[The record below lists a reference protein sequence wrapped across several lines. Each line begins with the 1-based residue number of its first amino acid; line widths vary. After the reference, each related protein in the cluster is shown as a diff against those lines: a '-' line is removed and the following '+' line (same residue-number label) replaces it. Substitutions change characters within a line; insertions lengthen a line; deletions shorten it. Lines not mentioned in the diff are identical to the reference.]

1 MELKKKSLFDN
12 PRSYIKGITI
22 AVWLFFLVII
32 PLFFTFTMSFYLSK
46 GLVIEKSFSLKN
58 YIRFFTDPIYPRI
71 LFKSL
76 YVALSVSTLSIG
88 LAYPLAYMV
97 SFKMRRGRNLLF
109 MMCIIPLW
117 VSYLVRIIAWRTILG
132 NMGVINTVLMGTGL
146 IEQPLTIFLYN
157 RFAIALTLTYICI
170 PFVFIPV
177 YTSLEK
183 IPRSLLNAARDLGAG
198 EVKTFIHVVLPL
210 SLPGL
215 ITGFIFSFIIALG
228 DYIIPQQLGGVQ
240 GIMFG
245 NLIWSQFGFA
255 YNWPFGAALGFILFV
270 ISVTILG
277 LTAKFGSTEGGLIG
291 E

>member
-1 MELKKKSLFDN
+1 MGRKKSRFDN
-12 PRSYIKGITI
+12 PRSYLKGIPI
-22 AVWLFFLVII
+22 VVWLLLLVVV
-32 PLFFTFTMSFYLSK
+32 PLGFTFTMSFYSSE
-46 GLVIEKSFSLKN
+46 GLVIEKALTLKN
-58 YIRFFTDPIYPRI
+58 YKLFLTDPVYPRI

-76 YVALSVSTLSIG
+76 KLALAVSILSI
-88 LAYPLAYMV
+88 LMAYPLAYMV
-97 SFKMRRGRNLLF
+97 SFKMVRGRNLLF

-117 VSYLVRIIAWRTILG
+117 VSYLVRIIAWRSILG
-132 NMGVINTVLMGTGL
+132 NRGVINSLLMAIGF
-146 IEQPLTIFLYN
+146 IEEPLTVFLYN
-157 RFAIALTLTYICI
+157 RFAIAITLTYICI

-183 IPRSLLNAARDLGAG
+183 IPRNILNAASDLGAN
-198 EVKTFIHVVLPL
+198 EFHSFLNVVLPL

-228 DYIIPQQLGGVQ
+228 DYIIPLQLGGTQ

-255 YNWPFGAALGFILFV
+255 FNWPLGAALGFVLFA

-277 LTAKFGSTEGGLIG
+277 LTAKFGSTEGGLLS

>member
-1 MELKKKSLFDN
+1 MDTKKSRFDS
-12 PRSYIKGITI
+12 PKSYTRGIPI
-22 AVWLFFLVII
+22 VVWLLVLVVV
-32 PLFFTFTMSFYLSK
+32 PLIFTFTMSFYQSA
-46 GLVIEKSFSLKN
+46 GLEIEKTLTLKN
-58 YIRFFTDPIYPRI
+58 YKLFFTDPVYSRI

-76 YVALSVSTLSIG
+76 RLALGVSVLSIAM
-88 LAYPLAYMV
+88 AYPIAYMV
-97 SFKMRRGRNLLF
+97 SFKMVRGRNLLF

-117 VSYLVRIIAWRTILG
+117 VSYLVRIIAWRSILG
-132 NMGVINTVLMGTGL
+132 NRGLINSALMALGL
-146 IEQPLTIFLYN
+146 IEDPLRIFLYN
-157 RFAIALTLTYICI
+157 RFAIAVTLTYICI

-183 IPRSLLNAARDLGAG
+183 IPRNILNAASDLGAN
-198 EVKTFIHVVLPL
+198 EFSSFLNVVLPL

-228 DYIIPQQLGGVQ
+228 DYIIPLQLGGTQ

-255 YNWPFGAALGFILFV
+255 FNWPFGAALGFVLFV

-277 LTAKFGSTEGGLIG
+277 LTAKFGSTEGGFLS

>member
-1 MELKKKSLFDN
+1 MDRKKRRFDS
-12 PRSYIKGITI
+12 PRSYSKGVPIV
-22 AVWLFFLVII
+22 VWLLFLVVV
-32 PLFFTFTMSFYLSK
+32 PLIFTFTMSFYSSK
-46 GLVIEKSFSLKN
+46 GLVIEKIFTLKN
-58 YIRFFTDPIYPRI
+58 YKLFFTDPVYSRI

-76 YVALSVSTLSIG
+76 RLALSVSVLSIAM
-88 LAYPLAYMV
+88 AYPLAYMV
-97 SFKMRRGRNLLF
+97 SFKMVRGRNLLF

-117 VSYLVRIIAWRTILG
+117 VSYLVRIIAWRSILG
-132 NMGVINTVLMGTGL
+132 NRGVINSALMTIG
-146 IEQPLTIFLYN
+146 IIQEPLRIFLYN
-157 RFAIALTLTYICI
+157 RFAIAVTLTYICI

-177 YTSLEK
+177 YTALEK
-183 IPRSLLNAARDLGAG
+183 IPRNILNAANDLGAN
-198 EVKTFIHVVLPL
+198 ELHSFLNVVLPL

-228 DYIIPQQLGGVQ
+228 DYIIPLQLGGTQ

-255 YNWPFGAALGFILFV
+255 FNWPFGAALGFILFV

-277 LTAKFGSTEGGLIG
+277 LTAKFGSTEGGFLS